1 MIEYNKLVR
10 DRIPAIIEGQEERP
24 IYRILDEKEYA
35 LRLEAKLDEEVAEFH
50 RDRNPEELAD
60 ILEVV
65 FALSETLG
73 CSKEELLAL
82 CQEKHD
88 RRGGFSERIFLIG
101 KEPLE

>member
-1 MIEYNKLVR
+1 MGKLVR
-10 DRIPAIIEGQEERP
+10 DRIPEIIEKNGEIP
-24 IYRILDEKEYA
+24 HIRILPEEEY
-35 LRLEAKLDEEVAEFH
+35 RRCLEAKLDEEVAEFH
-50 RDRNPEELAD
+50 ADQNAEELAD